1 MILQGKDIT
10 KVYSSNN
17 GLHGIDF
24 ELQSGRIIALAG
36 GNGAGKSTLI
46 RLLIE
51 EEEQDRGEL
60 NWAEGVSMRYMPDDV
75 NFPQALTAY
84 EILQLLS
91 HLKNLPK
98 SRVEEVLKR
107 VGLWEYRKQHVRQ
120 FSKGMRQR
128 LNLAQSLLG
137 DEQLLILDEP
147 TNGLDLLWIAEL
159 KTILQEQKEAGKT
172 ILFSTHLLSFAEELA
187 DDVLLLH
194 DGRILMDGS
203 LNQVL
208 EQENAQHL
216 EELFMRK
223 IGLIRAEN
231 KQY

>member
-1 MILQGKDIT
+1 MILKGVDVK

-17 GLHGIDF
+17 GLHGINF
-24 ELQSGRIIALAG
+24 ELNSGRIIALAG

-46 RLLIE
+46 RLLIGE
-51 EEEQDRGEL
+51 EEYDSGEL
-60 NWAEGVSMRYMPDDV
+60 QWEDGVSIKYMPDDI
-75 NFPQALTAY
+75 NFPPTLTAF
-84 EILQLLS
+84 EILQLLAY
-91 HLKNLPK
+91 LKKLPK
-98 SRVEEVLKR
+98 SSVEEVLKR
-107 VGLWEYRKQHVRQ
+107 VGLWEHRKQHVRQ

-137 DEQLLILDEP
+137 DEKLLILDEP

-159 KTILQEQKEAGKT
+159 KQILQEQKELGKT

-194 DGRILMDGS
+194 DGQILMNGS
-203 LNQVL
+203 LEEVL
-208 EQENAQHL
+208 SQEKADHL

-223 IGLIRAEN
+223 IGLIRQQN
-231 KQY
+231 KKY

>member
-1 MILQGKDIT
+1 M
-10 KVYSSNN
+10 
-17 GLHGIDF
+17 H
-24 ELQSGRIIALAG
+24 SGRIIALAG

-46 RLLIE
+46 RLLIGE
-51 EEEQDRGEL
+51 EVPDSGEL
-60 NWAEGVSMRYMPDDV
+60 IWAENLSMRYMPDDV
-75 NFPQALTAY
+75 NFPPTLTAY
-84 EILQLLS
+84 EIVHLLS
-91 HLKNLPK
+91 QLKKLPR

-107 VGLWEYRKQHVRQ
+107 VGLWEHRKQYVRQ

-159 KTILQEQKEAGKT
+159 KKILQEQKDLGKT

-194 DGRILMDGS
+194 DGKILMNGPLQD
-203 LNQVL
+203 VL
-208 EQENAQHL
+208 QQSSATHL
-216 EELFMRK
+216 EELFMRE
-223 IGLIRAEN
+223 IGLIRNNAA
-231 KQY
+231 KQD

>member
-1 MILQGKDIT
+1 MILKGVDVK

-17 GLHGIDF
+17 GLHGINF
-24 ELQSGRIIALAG
+24 ELNSGRIIALAG

-46 RLLIE
+46 RLLIGE
-51 EEEQDRGEL
+51 EEYDSGEL
-60 NWAEGVSMRYMPDDV
+60 QWENGVSIKYMPDDI
-75 NFPQALTAY
+75 NFPPTLTAF
-84 EILQLLS
+84 EILQLLA
-91 HLKNLPK
+91 HLKKLPK
-98 SRVEEVLKR
+98 SSVEEVLKR
-107 VGLWEYRKQHVRQ
+107 VGLWEHRKQHVRQ

-137 DEQLLILDEP
+137 DEKLLILDEP

-159 KTILQEQKEAGKT
+159 KQILQEQKELGKT

-194 DGRILMDGS
+194 DGQILMNGS
-203 LNQVL
+203 LEEVL
-208 EQENAQHL
+208 SEEKADHL

-223 IGLIRAEN
+223 IGLIRQQN
-231 KQY
+231 KKY